1 VRRPRSPPPDVLPPR
16 PVRPLPPYWRRS
28 SQPGGLACPAPVP
41 VTYYNQYRARRQNR
55 EDNFFS
61 ALNWLTGES
70 QKRNVGIAA
79 VEFFARGTEQ
89 PEHHT
94 ERFRRLIRSLMFW
107 REYERLK
114 DQTERFRS
122 LSIDALSNAALYLL
136 LQSSEG
142 LAAHE
147 ANNLRRIMT
156 FLLSVTPEEAKKH
169 AWQFEDLYSALRE
182 AKERRNEDLFNAL
195 GKPEPPPKWRDL
207 KDEDRR
213 KFFSEAMTWKKDD
226 EWYHRGLW
234 VKPTCLEKWQQEWQ
248 RGLPKRQSAD

>member
-1 VRRPRSPPPDVLPPR
+1 VV
-16 PVRPLPPYWRRS
+16 
-28 SQPGGLACPAPVP
+28 

-61 ALNWLTGES
+61 ALNWLTGEP

-79 VEFFARGTEQ
+79 VEFFARGAEQ

-94 ERFRRLIRSLMFW
+94 ERLGRLIRGLIFW

-142 LAAHE
+142 FAAHE
-147 ANNLRRIMT
+147 ANNLRRIMM

-169 AWQFEDLYSALRE
+169 ASQYEDLYSALGE
-182 AKERRNEDLFNAL
+182 AKERRNEDLFDAL
-195 GKPEPPPKWRDL
+195 GQPEPPPQWRDL

-213 KFFSEAMTWKKDD
+213 KFFLNTRKWDKDKNKKWK
-226 EWYHRGLW
+226 HRGLW
-234 VKPTCLEKWQQEWQ
+234 VEPTRLEEWQQEWQ
-248 RGLPKRQSAD
+248 RGLPKRQSTDSTKSSIGGTDPAKQ